1 VLRGIPPSPRSGL
14 RRRVPRRSRARRALA
29 GSREHGNAAACR
41 SRTGENDLTPSKLR
55 RQGHSAASRHLH
67 DRGSRSFALDELSP
81 FRSGS
86 ALRQEDDLAFRGDGH
101 VESASRPR
109 RLALRLRFT
118 SPRHG
123 WPLPRY
129 LADSSVT
136 FRKAFRTTA
145 VYFSPYSIDLVAP
158 APSGARI
165 DAIAAAGIHTLGAG
179 CTISLDGWTS

>member
-1 VLRGIPPSPRSGL
+1 
-14 RRRVPRRSRARRALA
+14 
-29 GSREHGNAAACR
+29 
-41 SRTGENDLTPSKLR
+41 
-55 RQGHSAASRHLH
+55 
-67 DRGSRSFALDELSP
+67 
-81 FRSGS
+81 
-86 ALRQEDDLAFRGDGH
+86 

-136 FRKAFRTTA
+136 FRKAFRTT
-145 VYFSPYSIDLVAP
+145 FSPYTIDLVAA